1 MLEGGKKKMIFMFYS
16 HCLQNLSNND
26 SNMDSRLKEM
36 SRSGV
41 SCGHY
46 FPFFVLRCPRF
57 TS

>member
-1 MLEGGKKKMIFMFYS
+1 MLEGGKKKMMFMFYS

-26 SNMDSRLKEM
+26 SNDSRLKEM
-36 SRSGV
+36 SRSGF